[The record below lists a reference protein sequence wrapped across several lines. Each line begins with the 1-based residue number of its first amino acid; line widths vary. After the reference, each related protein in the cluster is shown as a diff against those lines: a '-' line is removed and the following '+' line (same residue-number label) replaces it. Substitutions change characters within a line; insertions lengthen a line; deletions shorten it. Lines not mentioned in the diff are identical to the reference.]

1 VTSYGGLRKTIKF
14 MARKIS
20 LIVVAAFDRDLI
32 LGISYLHVNELG
44 DTIFS

>member
-1 VTSYGGLRKTIKF
+1 MTSYGGLRKTIKF

-20 LIVVAAFDRDLI
+20 FVVVAAFDLDLI

>member
-1 VTSYGGLRKTIKF
+1 MTSYGGLRKTIKF